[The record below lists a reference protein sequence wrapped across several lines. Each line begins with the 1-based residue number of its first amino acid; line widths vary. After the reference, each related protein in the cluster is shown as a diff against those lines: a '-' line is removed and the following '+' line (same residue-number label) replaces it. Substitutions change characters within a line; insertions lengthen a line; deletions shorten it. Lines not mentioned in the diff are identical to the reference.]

1 MRWRMLGSTKVMMV
15 TVSGKCDGGNYA
27 FSPGQPVDAQVGF
40 AAMSKPLPDPAEI
53 LALVLDLDVP
63 DARFEP
69 LAESLSAREHAR
81 RRSFKDP
88 AHGRRW
94 ATGRGLLREVLGA
107 AAEIE
112 PREVVIRYGEHGKP
126 RIDSKE
132 GLEFNLSHSGTLA
145 LLVLGRC
152 PVGADIERQ
161 KPRRWADIARRFYAK
176 GEQERVFA
184 PPAEEQETRFFRTWT
199 CKEAFLKCTGEG
211 LGRSLRSYE
220 MEISQT
226 GARLAWA
233 RGVDA
238 SEYSVFPID
247 PAPGYSAAAVARGR
261 SLVLRRREWS

>member
-1 MRWRMLGSTKVMMV
+1 MMV
-15 TVSGKCDGGNYA
+15 T
-27 FSPGQPVDAQVGF
+27 
-40 AAMSKPLPDPAEI
+40 MSKPLPGPGEI

-145 LLVLGRC
+145 LLVLGLC
-152 PVGADIERQ
+152 PVGADIERH
-161 KPRRWADIARRFYAK
+161 KPRRWADVARRFYAP
-176 GEQERVFA
+176 GEQEQLFA
-184 PPAEEQETRFFRTWT
+184 PPEAGQQARFFRIWT

-220 MEISQT
+220 MRLSDA
-226 GARLAWA
+226 GASLVWA
-233 RGVDA
+233 RGVEA

-247 PAPGYSAAAVARGR
+247 PRPGYSAAAVALGR
-261 SLVLRRREWS
+261 SLVLRRREWP